1 MDFISIAQFLSG
13 IATLIVASIL
23 VWQITLQKQALDIAH
38 QDADR
43 NVSMQSFAMIA
54 NHHHLTLDGDFSE
67 IYAKRNRGYENLNDV
82 EKDKFNSFYR
92 ISYGINMTEWRL
104 GRLKNNPGYYSNF
117 YNGVMDS
124 ETGIEFYRLRG
135 RNLISRANFG
145 DKSLLEIADKVY
157 EEKTSEKNDV
167 EKGKLNSF

>member
-1 MDFISIAQFLSG
+1 MA
-13 IATLIVASIL
+13 
-23 VWQITLQKQALDIAH
+23 
-38 QDADR
+38 
-43 NVSMQSFAMIA
+43 
-54 NHHHLTLDGDFSE
+54 
-67 IYAKRNRGYENLNDV
+67 Y
-82 EKDKFNSFYR
+82 
-92 ISYGINMTEWRL
+92 
-104 GRLKNNPGYYSNF
+104 YYSNF